1 MRRTGWDS
9 VPVTAAPLTR
19 ATRTSGPS
27 VWGPL
32 VALWIVWGSTYL
44 GIAVVGTSM
53 PPLIGNGARFVAAAA
68 VLAVVL
74 AVARGPRALLV
85 TAVQFRSTA
94 TLGVALLGVGVGTL
108 SLAERYVPS
117 GIAALLVA
125 VMPLYVV
132 LFRLMARDRPQ
143 RLTLAG
149 VAIGLA
155 GLAVMLLPGGTE
167 PVAGSDH
174 DVVLWS
180 LAILASSFCWAF
192 FSWRSVR
199 YTFPSNPL
207 VTTTYEMAVA
217 GVVMMAVGFVLGERP
232 ELSAVQPDAWWAWL
246 WLITASL
253 IGYTCYTWLLGHAP
267 LSLTATY
274 AYVNPV
280 VAVILGFLILREPL
294 TLDVL
299 LGLTVVVGGVALVVT
314 GERRGR

>member
-1 MRRTGWDS
+1 
-9 VPVTAAPLTR
+9 VPVSSPHLTR
-19 ATRTSGPS
+19 PSRTTGAS
-27 VWGPL
+27 VWVPL

-44 GIAVVGTSM
+44 GIAIVGTSM
-53 PPLIGNGARFVAAAA
+53 PPLIGNGARFVAAA
-68 VLAVVL
+68 LILGVVL
-74 AVARGPRALLV
+74 AVSRGPRVLV
-85 TAVQFRSTA
+85 VTWAQLRSTA
-94 TLGVALLGVGVGTL
+94 ILGVALLGVGVGTL
-108 SLAERYVPS
+108 ALAERYVPS

-125 VMPLYVV
+125 VMPLYIV
-132 LFRLMARDRPQ
+132 LFRLLAKDRPQ
-143 RLTLAG
+143 RQTLAG

-167 PVAGSDH
+167 PVAGGDH
-174 DVVLWS
+174 DVVMWS

-199 YTFPSNPL
+199 YVFPRNPL

-217 GVVMMAVGFVLGERP
+217 GAAMVAAGFVLGERP
-232 ELSAVQPDAWWAWL
+232 SLSAVQADAWWAWL

-299 LGLTVVVGGVALVVT
+299 LGLTVVVGGVALVVS